1 MGICL
6 GSCDMHSP
14 HACPRTRTQSHT
26 RTHTY
31 AYTHTRSRARTYA
44 RTHTHA
50 LLDYLGCQAS
60 NTTGRAQSRPTC
72 GCGENVSINHANT
85 FHRPQVNRP
94 TRRRINRKNTGLIC
108 VAISKEHDPCKQLH
122 KASTTRSNTY
132 IKSALAASAAG
143 SSLLS

>member
-1 MGICL
+1 M
-6 GSCDMHSP
+6 S
-14 HACPRTRTQSHT
+14 
-26 RTHTY
+26 
-31 AYTHTRSRARTYA
+31 
-44 RTHTHA
+44 THTHA
-50 LLDYLGCQAS
+50 VTHAHTHVRIHAHTLARTHVRTNAHTCATIDYLECQAS

-132 IKSALAASAAG
+132 IKSALAASTAG